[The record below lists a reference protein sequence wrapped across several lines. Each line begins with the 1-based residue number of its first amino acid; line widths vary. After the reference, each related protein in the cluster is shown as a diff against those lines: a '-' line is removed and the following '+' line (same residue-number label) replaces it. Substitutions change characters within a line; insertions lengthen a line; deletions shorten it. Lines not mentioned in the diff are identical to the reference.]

1 MVLGDESFYNMEGIE
16 VNRELLVQ
24 HMIDFYNNKYPD
36 SQITDFNE
44 GSEIRNLLESI
55 AVDIFHLEWDNQNI
69 LRAGFL
75 ATAYGQYL
83 DLFGEEYNTPRIT
96 ANRSW
101 GSVTFSISE
110 PVNYLITIP
119 QYTMLVSSQTGL
131 YYQTNMTVEI
141 PIGETSVDCP
151 AFSTVPGAG
160 TNAEAGTITLF
171 EDNTKFKEVSITN
184 TNAFSGGTDN
194 ESDEDYRSRLLKVKS
209 QDKFGSK
216 EYYNRIGVKVKG
228 VHDVLLTSTTGGYTA
243 KVLVNG
249 NSKPLSDSILAE
261 VTSVYTDENNLV
273 YDHSFL
279 VEETGYTD
287 LDLEITVGVT
297 DEVDDQLFI
306 DFLST
311 FVDGGS
317 VTIAGSDFA
326 YRGLMINGIVTNY
339 VLLSL
344 LESLPF
350 VVQVTSLTSGGEVFN
365 TLTPDTNTVFNLG
378 TVVITQDVV
387 E

>member
-1 MVLGDESFYNMEGIE
+1 MLGDESFYNMEGLEI
-16 VNRELLVQ
+16 NRGILVQ
-24 HMIDFYNNKYPD
+24 KMIDFYNLKYPD
-36 SQITDFNE
+36 SKITDFNE

-55 AVDIFHLEWDNQNI
+55 AVDIYHLENDNQVI
-69 LRAGFL
+69 LRACFL
-75 ATAYGQYL
+75 ATSYGQYL

-110 PVNYLITIP
+110 PVNYVITIP
-119 QYTMLVSSQTGL
+119 QYTLLVSSTTGL

-151 AFSTVPGAG
+151 VFSTVPGAG

-171 EDNTKFKEVSITN
+171 EDTSKFREVSITN
-184 TNAFSGGTDN
+184 TDAFSGGTDN
-194 ESDEDYRSRLLKVKS
+194 ESDDDYRTRLLAVKS

-216 EYYNRIGVKVKG
+216 EYYNRIGVKVRG
-228 VHDVLLTSTTGGYTA
+228 VHDVLLTPTTGGYTA

-249 NSKPLSDSILAE
+249 NNKPLASSVLAE

-297 DEVDDQLFI
+297 GEVDDQLFV
-306 DFLST
+306 DLLST
-311 FVDGGS
+311 FVNGGS

-350 VVQVTSLTSGGEVFN
+350 VVQVTSLTSNGVLFN
-365 TLTPDTNTVFNLG
+365 KITPDTNTVLKLG
-378 TVVITQDVV
+378 DVTVTQEVV

>member
-1 MVLGDESFYNMEGIE
+1 MVMGDESFYNINGDQ
-16 VNRELLVQ
+16 VNREILVQ
-24 HMIDFYNNKYPD
+24 RMIDFYNNKYPNT
-36 SQITDFNE
+36 QITDFNE
-44 GSEIRNLLESI
+44 GSQIRDILESFS
-55 AVDIFHLEWDNQNI
+55 VDIFHLEWDNQNI
-69 LRAGFL
+69 LRACFL

-96 ANRSW
+96 ANRAW

-119 QYTMLVSSQTGL
+119 QYTILVSSKTGL

-151 AFSTVPGAG
+151 CFSTVPGAG
-160 TNAEAGTITLF
+160 TNADAGTITLF
-171 EDNTKFKEVSITN
+171 EDTSKFKEVSITN
-184 TNAFSGGTDN
+184 PEAFTGGTNN
-194 ESDEDYRSRLLKVKS
+194 ESDDDYRTRLLNVKG

-228 VHDVLLTSTTGGYTA
+228 VHDVLLTPTTGGYTA

-249 NSKPLSDSILAE
+249 HTKPLPASVLAD
-261 VTSVYTDENNLV
+261 VTSVYTEEKNRV
-273 YDHSFL
+273 YDHTFL

-287 LDLEITVGVT
+287 LDLEIKVGVT

-306 DFLST
+306 DFLTT
-311 FVDGGS
+311 FVNGGS

-339 VLLSL
+339 VLLTL

-350 VVQVTSLTSGGEVFN
+350 VVQVTELTSDGELFN
-365 TLTPDTNTVFNLG
+365 TITPDTNTVLKLG
-378 TVVITQDVV
+378 TVEITQEVV